1 VKHLLVIALA
11 AATLTAADATGTW
24 TGTLTPSDGQP
35 GPAHV
40 VLKQEG
46 DKLTG
51 TAGPDASEQHPIQNG
66 RAENGTLTFELQ
78 TGDTLMKVTLAPIV
92 RAEAAIARAEN
103 APAPPA
109 SITARITGSMK
120 TTIKTQGAGIVAGD
134 GLVLN
139 GAQAMGAGFKQINL
153 VCLAVPEGTHT
164 VNVQNGSINTLQ
176 FPGIAVNF
184 GNGVGTATVTRNNA
198 NRTAFGTFT
207 FTATGVSGT
216 TGTITVTGEFTGTF

>member
-78 TGDTLMKVTLAPIV
+78 TGDTLMKVTLAQKGDEMTGS
-92 RAEAAIARAEN
+92 AARARED
-103 APAPPA
+103 
-109 SITARITGSMK
+109 R
-120 TTIKTQGAGIVAGD
+120 TQ
-134 GLVLN
+134 
-139 GAQAMGAGFKQINL
+139 
-153 VCLAVPEGTHT
+153 
-164 VNVQNGSINTLQ
+164 
-176 FPGIAVNF
+176 
-184 GNGVGTATVTRNNA
+184 TATIALKRA
-198 NRTAFGTFT
+198 K
-207 FTATGVSGT
+207 
-216 TGTITVTGEFTGTF
+216 